1 MRKDPTAFRERF
13 KRWKNGERVYD
24 NGTPITDSYDGG
36 KDDLDSLLDAG
47 YTGPYG
53 TKGYTSDQVNSRIEQ
68 RRQDRNNAIADR
80 LQAAADAT
88 MLGVGLT
95 GAGAIPATA
104 YFGARGIGDISQG
117 DYVGGTIN
125 TGLALIPAYSKARR
139 SLKAVRGTNVRD
151 YFKANPSK
159 LSRYDMSTGEGKQ
172 LSEFWNKD
180 VVPRMKKALG
190 DEGAVSSDVYSNWF
204 NKNFAQSRRIW
215 HGTTPFEPNPQGY
228 SEGTNTIVFAD
239 NGSLFNTP
247 EKRYSSLAH
256 ELHHSQRSNT
266 ERFRDAHTTNS
277 NNGYTAQ
284 EEAAL
289 NNAYQFSEGFLNK
302 HNIRPLHE
310 KGAANTQLRA
320 TISANNGN
328 ATGKR
333 LNKFIDN
340 TSDEEITKI
349 LKSGSSYGA
358 DFVNSPTYNT
368 KNIRKA
374 LKYVGGTAGVA
385 YGLNKYDGGKDSFPI
400 RPIYPTLY
408 PTGKIIDFMSNTNWK
423 DVAYRIMNQSPAP
436 SRNLPDVIDAIHDSR
451 NNAPHS
457 NFRYTGSHLI
467 PTGNGRVEDVLDRDL
482 NHLIVYG
489 NTKNQYTPKKLIGFD
504 YSDYI
509 KNNYEVDTLPTYE
522 GQIINAETVN
532 IPHEYKNL
540 VEFFAQN
547 PTKYGYYSEPSDPY
561 FNKNQNNYDIIEDGK
576 NKFKV
581 VDDVNSYRRSFRFDK
596 NGNAE
601 LAAQDII
608 DYKSGYGSKHSLLG
622 GLQGQMLHGIINSPV
637 ILDQGVPVKYTDD
650 PKDYQYGSGWYY
662 TLKHLVDN
670 HKILSKKLNDN
681 SFQYPLTLPTVEII
695 GNRKINKYTNGKDK
709 EIRTSPK
716 IKPLTRFQKSINY
729 KPWEDNKKID
739 MSIAQKDYASESD
752 VIGTGEWPIEKLYR
766 TISPNAI
773 IGVPGLIVEGINY
786 LRNRPLSDR
795 TGYIYNKG
803 SDALWKRHLGYQRDF
818 DEMPVTGIRF
828 RGDYNP
834 DGSLRLPNAEYTGI
848 PDRAKRAIVR
858 LINNPLFG
866 IFDNVKVPDD
876 GSWGQRIESFWNDYG
891 ALEQYKNFALRENN
905 NSRILDF
912 VDTYDFPETWWFP
925 SINRPDGYQIE
936 VRDTIHLPDAKP
948 WKYDPDFTV
957 VPKSYNKNTQNKTAK
972 N

>member
-68 RRQDRNNAIADR
+68 RRQNRNNAIADR

-159 LSRYDMSTGEGKQ
+159 LSRYDMNTGEGKQ

-180 VVPRMKKALG
+180 VVPRMKKALS
-190 DEGAVSSDVYSNWF
+190 DEGAVSPDVYNNWF

-215 HGTTPFEPNPQGY
+215 HGTTPFKPNPQGY
-228 SEGTNTIVFAD
+228 SEGTNAIIFAD

-284 EEAAL
+284 EEAVL

-385 YGLNKYDGGKDSFPI
+385 YGLNKYDDGKDPTYNPKEGHLSEVTVNAKRTNFNPTYGYWDSLGQQWSTFNDLGQRVYRGAGWEPDVVLKTPQEYENYRQAQWKKADPNKTFEFSDQIRGIADTALWASAPVDAISELTGKYIINPVISKTVPKLMSKNVGNNIFNFGPSAIIGGVAGGKLGYEAGKKAEERHGRNNTWLPGFMGVAGAAAGATLGIGTSDIFHNTIIPNLTKLKFTRSIAGSTLMDAVTKPYTFTKLAVQGK
-400 RPIYPTLY
+400 YPFTRSQYANQVRNLY
-408 PTGKIIDFMSNTNWK
+408 KARDEALDFVLPQLPYKRELPRTVGYSYKTFDPDALGEYDQIQNLVRTRLRINPASKIVPS
-423 DVAYRIMNQSPAP
+423 AYRGNLAHEYQHFIQEKYNVLSDAIPGSDYYVLDPTSLMYDIYKPLSADRIRGNNGTWIKSPNEFDSEITKHQFIANQSPFHMLN
-436 SRNLPDVIDAIHDSR
+436 RD
-451 NNAPHS
+451 
-457 NFRYTGSHLI
+457 
-467 PTGNGRVEDVLDRDL
+467 DVL
-482 NHLIVYG
+482 
-489 NTKNQYTPKKLIGFD
+489 KLAKRFNITETQAENMVRHNIAKRVT
-504 YSDYI
+504 YS
-509 KNNYEVDTLPTYE
+509 T
-522 GQIINAETVN
+522 
-532 IPHEYKNL
+532 
-540 VEFFAQN
+540 
-547 PTKYGYYSEPSDPY
+547 EPDFS
-561 FNKNQNNYDIIEDGK
+561 FI
-576 NKFKV
+576 FKV
-581 VDDVNSYRRSFRFDK
+581 NSNDWKFSSPYANKQYISDKDIGAFRQIWKSYR
-596 NGNAE
+596 
-601 LAAQDII
+601 
-608 DYKSGYGSKHSLLG
+608 
-622 GLQGQMLHGIINSPV
+622 
-637 ILDQGVPVKYTDD
+637 KY
-650 PKDYQYGSGWYY
+650 
-662 TLKHLVDN
+662 
-670 HKILSKKLNDN
+670 
-681 SFQYPLTLPTVEII
+681 
-695 GNRKINKYTNGKDK
+695 
-709 EIRTSPK
+709 
-716 IKPLTRFQKSINY
+716 
-729 KPWEDNKKID
+729 
-739 MSIAQKDYASESD
+739 
-752 VIGTGEWPIEKLYR
+752 
-766 TISPNAI
+766 
-773 IGVPGLIVEGINY
+773 
-786 LRNRPLSDR
+786 
-795 TGYIYNKG
+795 
-803 SDALWKRHLGYQRDF
+803 
-818 DEMPVTGIRF
+818 
-828 RGDYNP
+828 
-834 DGSLRLPNAEYTGI
+834 
-848 PDRAKRAIVR
+848 
-858 LINNPLFG
+858 
-866 IFDNVKVPDD
+866 
-876 GSWGQRIESFWNDYG
+876 
-891 ALEQYKNFALRENN
+891 
-905 NSRILDF
+905 
-912 VDTYDFPETWWFP
+912 
-925 SINRPDGYQIE
+925 
-936 VRDTIHLPDAKP
+936 
-948 WKYDPDFTV
+948 
-957 VPKSYNKNTQNKTAK
+957 
-972 N
+972 